1 MKTGGEKMDLTAR
14 ERLVLALDV
23 DNFKKAEEIKV

>member
-1 MKTGGEKMDLTAR
+1 MELTAR

-23 DNFKKAEEIKV
+23 DDFKKAEEIKV